1 MQCGFGPDMPSM
13 NLAEMSENPQLRHP
27 LTSNPGGKGGD
38 DHCVLTCKPGSIG
51 QFPVFARLP
60 DGVSARVECLPK
72 KLKPMWKP
80 TKVQVRCYGNFNI
93 KFCPNAIWRT
103 CSFWI
108 LNRNSKWLDQDV
120 TCWKL
125 NIENIYKKWF
135 LPNMQLFQHVTSEI
149 FKMYN
154 MWNMKHELCVTW
166 NINNMF
172 F

>member
-1 MQCGFGPDMPSM
+1 MASPHLFYTDGTPRFDMQCGFGADKPSM

-80 TKVQVRCYGNFNI
+80 TKVQLRCYGNVTF
-93 KFCPNAIWRT
+93 KFHHLK
-103 CSFWI
+103 SF
-108 LNRNSKWLDQDV
+108 SS
-120 TCWKL
+120 
-125 NIENIYKKWF
+125 
-135 LPNMQLFQHVTSEI
+135 P
-149 FKMYN
+149 
-154 MWNMKHELCVTW
+154 
-166 NINNMF
+166 
-172 F
+172 